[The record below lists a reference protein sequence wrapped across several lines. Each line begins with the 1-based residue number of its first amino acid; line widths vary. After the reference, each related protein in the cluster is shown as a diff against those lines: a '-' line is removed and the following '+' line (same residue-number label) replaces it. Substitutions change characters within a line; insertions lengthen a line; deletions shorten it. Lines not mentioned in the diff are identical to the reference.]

1 MVDLS
6 NIGIEKKIMIE
17 TIEFALFRE
26 NNKAWEDVG
35 LGLSGL
41 TEEEKEI
48 LKIQNP
54 FVLPTSI
61 SG

>member
-1 MVDLS
+1 
-6 NIGIEKKIMIE
+6 MIE